1 MATVSIASKSVVL
14 PLTQARG
21 KVRIADAN
29 GNHIRKPTSAKHDKS
44 FSIEWMITNDEVGE
58 LAKHFLNKNNITEL
72 ISGLEAIK
80 SFIRDT
86 KYATREAIKTTEQK
100 LDKFLDFDIYRY
112 TESFYSFEKRID
124 SGIKIRITF
133 KMGDYTLA
141 PHLFVLLP
149 FAHEALII
157 KNINGVVGEGE
168 ILNSKC
174 KGEWEPNKKDV
185 IEIVKAL
192 AHASA
197 QHRDDLI
204 GLLKS

>member
-1 MATVSIASKSVVL
+1 MATVSITSTNVVL
-14 PLTQARG
+14 LLTQARG
-21 KVRIADAN
+21 KIRIADAD
-29 GNHIRKPTSAKHDKS
+29 GNHIRKPTSAKNDKS

-58 LAKHFLNKNNITEL
+58 LAKYFLDENDVTEL
-72 ISGLEAIK
+72 ITGLEAIN
-80 SFIRDT
+80 SFVRDT
-86 KYATREAIKTTEQK
+86 KYATREATKTTEEK
-100 LDKFLDFDIYRY
+100 LDKFLDFDIYKY
-112 TESFYSFEKRID
+112 TENFYSFEKEID

-157 KNINGVVGEGE
+157 KNINGVVGNGE

-174 KGEWEPNKKDV
+174 RGEWEPDKKDI

-204 GLLKS
+204 ELLKS